1 MFIFEFIFDLI
12 LTSSFFCVLGFL
24 QPIGVLIGIGYS
36 IAMKDEV
43 WENVVLGLKHAVV
56 IGFGIIYILI
66 SV

>member
-1 MFIFEFIFDLI
+1 
-12 LTSSFFCVLGFL
+12 VLGFL